1 MKIKLYSSEY
11 KDAWDKFVRTSKN
24 GTFLFYRDFIEYHA
38 DRFRDYSLMFY
49 LNDVLVALMPG
60 HMEDRIFY
68 SHKGL
73 TYGGLIM
80 GDKTTAAN
88 VLSIFEYLTTTFRHQ
103 GIRKIIYK
111 AVPHIYH
118 IRPAE
123 EDLYALF
130 RYKATLTSCNISSTL
145 LLADRTKF
153 SDLRKRGVKKAQKNN
168 LAVKK
173 TTDYSGFWQILSR
186 NLKDKYETEPVHSLA
201 EINYLKSKF
210 PRNIHLFTVGNTD
223 SSSIIGGCLVFET
236 ERVAHVQ
243 YVAATEEGKRLGAID
258 LVIDHIINTAFAHK
272 TYFDYGTSTENGG
285 WHLNENLI
293 HQKEGFGTRGTVY
306 NIYTIDLS
314 I

>member
-11 KDAWDKFVRTSKN
+11 KDAWDKFVRDSKN

-38 DRFRDYSLMFY
+38 GRFRDYSLMFY

-80 GDKTTAAN
+80 GDKTTAAD

-103 GIRKIIYK
+103 GIRKIVYK

-130 RYKATLTSCNISSTL
+130 RHKAILTSCNISSTL
-145 LLADRTKF
+145 LLPDRTKY
-153 SDLRKRGVKKAQKNN
+153 SDLRKRGVKKALKNN

-173 TTDYSGFWQILSR
+173 ATDYSGFWQILSR

-201 EINYLKSKF
+201 EIDYLKSKF

-223 SSSIIGGCLVFET
+223 SNIIGGCLVFET

-243 YVAATEEGKRLGAID
+243 YVAATEEGKKLGAID
-258 LVIDHIINTAFAHK
+258 LVIDHIINTAFTHK

-293 HQKEGFGTRGTVY
+293 HQKEGFGARGTVY

>member
-60 HMEDRIFY
+60 HMEDRVFY

-130 RYKATLTSCNISSTL
+130 RYKATLTSCSISSSIL
-145 LLADRTKF
+145 LSDRAKY
-153 SDLRKRGVKKAQKNN
+153 SDLRKRGVKKALKNN
-168 LAVKK
+168 LIVKK

-272 TYFDYGTSTENGG
+272 TYFDYGTSTEDGG

-293 HQKEGFGTRGTVY
+293 HQKEGFGARGTVY

>member
-145 LLADRTKF
+145 LLADRIKF
-153 SDLRKRGVKKAQKNN
+153 SDLRKRGVKKALKNN
-168 LAVKK
+168 LIVKK

-258 LVIDHIINTAFAHK
+258 LVIDYIINTAFAHK

-293 HQKEGFGTRGTVY
+293 HQKEGFGARGTVY

>member
-60 HMEDRIFY
+60 HMEDRVFY

-80 GDKTTAAN
+80 GDKATAAN

-130 RYKATLTSCNISSTL
+130 RYKATLTSCSISSSIL
-145 LLADRTKF
+145 LSDRAKY
-153 SDLRKRGVKKAQKNN
+153 SDLRKRGVKKALKNN
-168 LAVKK
+168 LIVKK

-258 LVIDHIINTAFAHK
+258 LVIDHIINIAFAHK

>member
-130 RYKATLTSCNISSTL
+130 RYKATLTSCSISSSIL
-145 LLADRTKF
+145 LSDRAKY
-153 SDLRKRGVKKAQKNN
+153 SDLRKRGVKKALKNN
-168 LAVKK
+168 LIVKK

-201 EINYLKSKF
+201 EINYLKSKC

-293 HQKEGFGTRGTVY
+293 HQKEGFGARGTVY

>member
-11 KDAWDKFVRTSKN
+11 KDAWDKFVRDSKN
-24 GTFLFYRDFIEYHA
+24 STFLFYRDFIEYHA
-38 DRFRDYSLMFY
+38 GRFRDYSLMFY

-80 GDKTTAAN
+80 GDKTTAAD

-103 GIRKIIYK
+103 GIRKIVYK

-130 RYKATLTSCNISSTL
+130 RYKAILTSCNISSTL
-145 LLADRTKF
+145 LLPDRTKY
-153 SDLRKRGVKKAQKNN
+153 SDLRKRGVKKALKNN

-173 TTDYSGFWQILSR
+173 ATDYSGFWQILSR

-201 EINYLKSKF
+201 EINYLKNKF
-210 PRNIHLFTVGNTD
+210 PRNIHLFAVENTD
-223 SSSIIGGCLVFET
+223 SSIIGGCLVFET
-236 ERVAHVQ
+236 ERVVHAQ
-243 YVAATEEGKRLGAID
+243 YVAATEEGKKLGAID

-272 TYFDYGTSTENGG
+272 TYFDYGISTENGG

-293 HQKEGFGTRGTVY
+293 HQKEGFGARGTVY

>member
-60 HMEDRIFY
+60 HMEDRVFY

-130 RYKATLTSCNISSTL
+130 RYKATLTSCSISSSIL
-145 LLADRTKF
+145 LSDRAKY
-153 SDLRKRGVKKAQKNN
+153 SDLRKRGVKKALKNN
-168 LAVKK
+168 LSVKK
-173 TTDYSGFWQILSR
+173 TTDYSGF
-186 NLKDKYETEPVHSLA
+186 
-201 EINYLKSKF
+201 
-210 PRNIHLFTVGNTD
+210 
-223 SSSIIGGCLVFET
+223 
-236 ERVAHVQ
+236 
-243 YVAATEEGKRLGAID
+243 
-258 LVIDHIINTAFAHK
+258 
-272 TYFDYGTSTENGG
+272 
-285 WHLNENLI
+285 
-293 HQKEGFGTRGTVY
+293 
-306 NIYTIDLS
+306 
-314 I
+314 

>member
-1 MKIKLYSSEY
+1 MKIKLYSPEY
-11 KDAWDKFVRTSKN
+11 KEVWDKFVRDSKN

-38 DRFRDYSLMFY
+38 DRFKDYSLMFY
-49 LNDVLVALMPG
+49 LKDVLVALMPG

-80 GDKTTAAN
+80 GDKATAAN

-103 GIRKIIYK
+103 GIRKIVYK

-153 SDLRKRGVKKAQKNN
+153 SDLRKRGVKKALKND
-168 LAVKK
+168 LVVKK
-173 TTDYSGFWQILSR
+173 ATDYSCFWKILSR

-201 EINYLKSKF
+201 EINSLKSKF
-210 PRNIHLFTVGNTD
+210 PRNIDLFTVGNAD
-223 SSSIIGGCLVFET
+223 SGIIGGCLVFET

-243 YVAATEEGKRLGAID
+243 YVAATEEGRKLGAID

-293 HQKEGFGTRGTVY
+293 RQKEGFGARGTVY

>member
-210 PRNIHLFTVGNTD
+210 PRNIHLFTIGNTD

>member
-60 HMEDRIFY
+60 HMEDRVFY

-130 RYKATLTSCNISSTL
+130 RYKATLTSCSISSSIL
-145 LLADRTKF
+145 LSDRAKY
-153 SDLRKRGVKKAQKNN
+153 SDLRKRGVKKALKNN
-168 LAVKK
+168 LIVKK

-201 EINYLKSKF
+201 EINYLKSKC

-293 HQKEGFGTRGTVY
+293 HQKEGFGARGTVY

>member
-60 HMEDRIFY
+60 HMEDRVFY

-80 GDKTTAAN
+80 GDKATAVN

-123 EDLYALF
+123 
-130 RYKATLTSCNISSTL
+130 
-145 LLADRTKF
+145 
-153 SDLRKRGVKKAQKNN
+153 
-168 LAVKK
+168 
-173 TTDYSGFWQILSR
+173 
-186 NLKDKYETEPVHSLA
+186 
-201 EINYLKSKF
+201 
-210 PRNIHLFTVGNTD
+210 
-223 SSSIIGGCLVFET
+223 
-236 ERVAHVQ
+236 
-243 YVAATEEGKRLGAID
+243 
-258 LVIDHIINTAFAHK
+258 
-272 TYFDYGTSTENGG
+272 
-285 WHLNENLI
+285 
-293 HQKEGFGTRGTVY
+293 
-306 NIYTIDLS
+306 
-314 I
+314 